1 MPDDP
6 TPIVVKPSSP
16 AWRGGRRRLLNRWA
30 SFLGAVSPQKT
41 PERLTILPLDPWP
54 GDAAAGARLARDVES
69 WAAFWD
75 SDDAATDSPSAS
87 VHEFGWLRDLRAI
100 GGSDARSCAHTLT
113 ATWLDKYGRY
123 SPKAAD
129 VWRADIMAARLVAWY
144 SQFELFFAPAP
155 DALRRDV
162 LAAIMH
168 QHRHLGWTAGREVE
182 GFSRLVAAKG
192 LLYGAVCLSDPDAAP
207 DTASKSKALMD
218 KALLLLEATLGALI
232 HEDGGS
238 VDRNP
243 LTQLALVQHL
253 TDIRA
258 TVKSSGEAVPKF
270 ITSALRNA
278 APMIRM
284 MRHGDGRLAH
294 FNGGFESD
302 PSRIDLALAQ
312 ANVRSRTPTSA
323 PGAGYERLAVGKY
336 LVLVDTG
343 APARDHGYA
352 GAGSFEFSFGRER
365 LVVNCGAAQTTDPD
379 WRRAGRSTGAH
390 STLSIADTNS
400 SEIDDHPDTAPRR
413 ATVTAE
419 RDESVGAIWLNVA
432 HDGYAKPFGLRHQRR
447 LYLSASGED
456 LRGEDIL
463 SATTSRKGGND
474 AGSSFTIRFH
484 LHPSVTASLIR
495 DGGAVL
501 LRTPG
506 GAGWRFRAAGARL
519 MLTDSIYLTDAA
531 PKRTQQI
538 VLSGVFD
545 RTAQKAESE
554 PAESGD
560 LTVRWSFRRE
570 NTR

>member
-6 TPIVVKPSSP
+6 TPRAVKPPSP
-16 AWRGGRRRLLNRWA
+16 TWRGGRRRLLNRWA
-30 SFLGAVSPQKT
+30 SFLGALSPQKT
-41 PERLTILPLDPWP
+41 PTRLTILPLDPWP

-69 WAAFWD
+69 WATFWD
-75 SDDAATDSPSAS
+75 GDDGLIETDSPNPS

-100 GGSDARSCAHTLT
+100 GGDDARSCAHTLT
-113 ATWLDKYGRY
+113 AAWLDRFGRY
-123 SPKAAD
+123 SPPNSPQAPD

-144 SQFELFFAPAP
+144 TQFELFFAPAR
-155 DALRRDV
+155 DDLRRDV
-162 LAAIMH
+162 LAAMMR

-182 GFSRLVAAKG
+182 GFPRIVAAKG
-192 LLYGAVCLSDPDAAP
+192 LLYGALCLSDPDAAP
-207 DTASKSKALMD
+207 EPSAKSRAPMD
-218 KALLLLEATLGALI
+218 KALLLLEAALGTQV
-232 HEDGGS
+232 HEDGGG

-258 TVKSSGEAVPKF
+258 TIKSSGETVPKF
-270 ITSALRNA
+270 VTGALRTA
-278 APMIRM
+278 APMMRM

-323 PGAGYERLAVGKY
+323 PGTGYERMVVGKY

-343 APARDHGYA
+343 APARTHGYA

-365 LVVNCGAAQTTDPD
+365 LVVNCGAAQTTDPA

-413 ATVTAE
+413 ATVSAE
-419 RDESVGAIWLNVA
+419 RDESVGAIWLSVA

-447 LYLSASGED
+447 LYLSASGDD

-463 SATTSRKGGND
+463 NPTPSRRGGD
-474 AGSSFTIRFH
+474 AAGSDFTIRFH
-484 LHPSVTASLIR
+484 LHPCVTASLIR
-495 DGGAVL
+495 DGSAVL

-506 GAGWRFRAAGARL
+506 GAGWRFRAAGATL
-519 MLTDSIYLTDAA
+519 ELADSIYLTDAA

-538 VLSGVFD
+538 VLSGD
-545 RTAQKAESE
+545 TSA
-554 PAESGD
+554 D
-560 LTVRWSFRRE
+560 LEEIVVRWSFRRE
-570 NTR
+570 NAR

>member
-1 MPDDP
+1 M
-6 TPIVVKPSSP
+6 
-16 AWRGGRRRLLNRWA
+16 
-30 SFLGAVSPQKT
+30 
-41 PERLTILPLDPWP
+41 
-54 GDAAAGARLARDVES
+54 RDVDS
-69 WAAFWD
+69 WATFWD
-75 SDDAATDSPSAS
+75 TDKTTFEHDSSSAS

-113 ATWLDKYGRY
+113 AAWLEKFSRY
-123 SPKAAD
+123 SPQAPD
-129 VWRADIMAARLVAWY
+129 VWRADIMGARLVAWY
-144 SQFELFFAPAP
+144 SQFELFFAPAS
-155 DALRRDV
+155 DELRRNV
-162 LAAIMH
+162 LAAMVR
-168 QHRHLGWTAGREVE
+168 QHHHLGWTAGREVE
-182 GFSRLVAAKG
+182 GFQRLTAIKG
-192 LLYGAVCLSDPDAAP
+192 FLYGALCLSDPDAVQ
-207 DTASKSKALMD
+207 DASAKSRASID
-218 KALLLLEATLGALI
+218 KALHLLETALSALV
-232 HEDGGS
+232 HDDGGS

-258 TVKSSGEAVPKF
+258 TVKSSGAAVPKF

-278 APMIRM
+278 APMMRM

-323 PGAGYERLAVGKY
+323 PGVGYERMVVGKY
-336 LVLVDTG
+336 LVMVDTG
-343 APARDHGYA
+343 APAKTHGYA

-365 LVVNCGAAQTTDPD
+365 LVVNCGAAQTTDPA

-413 ATVTAE
+413 ATVSAE
-419 RDESVGAIWLNVA
+419 RDESVGAIWLSVA

-447 LYLSASGED
+447 LYLSASGDD

-463 SATTSRKGGND
+463 NPTPSRRGGD
-474 AGSSFTIRFH
+474 AAGSDFTIRFH
-484 LHPSVTASLIR
+484 LHPCVTASLIR
-495 DGGAVL
+495 DGSAVL

-506 GAGWRFRAAGARL
+506 GAGWRFRAAGATL
-519 MLTDSIYLTDAA
+519 ELADSIYLTDAA

-538 VLSGVFD
+538 VLSGD
-545 RTAQKAESE
+545 TSA
-554 PAESGD
+554 D
-560 LTVRWSFRRE
+560 LEEIVVRWSFRRE
-570 NTR
+570 NAR